1 MKTNITGKVAILST
15 AFSIMLGASIVG
27 CLQEQ
32 TTVIVAEYP
41 AGESDAGVDDAIEE
55 GCLKDAIE
63 SQDDNVNGYCCN
75 DSTAK
80 PGEAWCKKPW
90 RLRCNLAAVL
100 SGEEVYMPGGVVCFQ
115 DEFTWICC
123 EL

>member
-1 MKTNITGKVAILST
+1 MNTNITGKVAILST
-15 AFSIMLGASIVG
+15 IIGAMLGASIIG

-41 AGESDAGVDDAIEE
+41 AEDAGVEAGNEG
-55 GCLKDAIE
+55 GCLNDAIE

-75 DSTAK
+75 DSAAK
-80 PGEAWCKKPW
+80 PGEEWCKKPW
-90 RLRCNLAAVL
+90 RLRCNLTAVL
-100 SGEEVYMPGGVVCFQ
+100 SGEEVYMPGGVQCFM
-115 DEFTWICC
+115 DEWTWICC